1 MSLGSSRSSHRG
13 FTLVEL
19 LVVIA
24 IIGILIA
31 LLLPAVQ
38 AAREA
43 ARRMQCTNNLK
54 QWGLGMHMF
63 HNSRNQL
70 PLGSRDNPRETWV
83 RYLWGYIEQEHLANR
98 DDLTQ
103 PFYLPPCLVAN
114 SLQGLTGQQV
124 PIYDCP
130 SDRDADLSAAACY
143 YQRQRGNYVI
153 NWGNSRYGQLVE
165 PAAIAPFSHV
175 NGNRKYPRVTRFSDI
190 TDGLSNT
197 LLMSETLKPVST
209 DDNDWRA
216 DFQNDDGVC
225 RIHTLVTPNTSA
237 PDIIEN
243 GWFQYMPDP
252 LMPAVAGARQ
262 AQVSAARSRHVGG
275 VNAALCDGSIQFF
288 SNTISLNVW
297 QALGTMNGA
306 EVINESE

>member
-103 PFYLPPCLVAN
+103 AFYQPPCRSRSKLD
-114 SLQGLTGQQV
+114 GLTGQQV

-130 SDRDADLSAAACY
+130 SDSGSDLSDPACY
-143 YQRQRGNYVI
+143 YQ
-153 NWGNSRYGQLVE
+153 
-165 PAAIAPFSHV
+165 P
-175 NGNRKYPRVTRFSDI
+175 T
-190 TDGLSNT
+190 
-197 LLMSETLKPVST
+197 
-209 DDNDWRA
+209 
-216 DFQNDDGVC
+216 
-225 RIHTLVTPNTSA
+225 
-237 PDIIEN
+237 
-243 GWFQYMPDP
+243 
-252 LMPAVAGARQ
+252 ARQ
-262 AQVSAARSRHVGG
+262 LRDQLGQFQVWAACRAGGQGPVLAHRRQSEQAAGHPVQRHHRRNFPHASHVGG
-275 VNAALCDGSIQFF
+275 VEAQRATRTTTGGATSRTTTATAGSTRWFRRTHRLRT
-288 SNTISLNVW
+288 SSRAVGSSTCR
-297 QALGTMNGA
+297 AR
-306 EVINESE
+306 